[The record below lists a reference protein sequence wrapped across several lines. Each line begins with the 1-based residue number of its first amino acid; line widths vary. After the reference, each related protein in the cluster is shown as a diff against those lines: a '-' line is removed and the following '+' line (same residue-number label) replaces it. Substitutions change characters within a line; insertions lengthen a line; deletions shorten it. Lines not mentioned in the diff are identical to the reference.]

1 VDTGSTLL
9 FVCHANLCRSAMAER
24 LAVMALADR
33 ASAVTVASAGTH
45 ARSGLPMHFGAVLA
59 LREVGGDDSGF
70 LSRAISRPML
80 EGAGLVLTATRDQ
93 RAICAALAPT
103 ALRRIF
109 TLRQFA
115 RLAES
120 VAPGRVT
127 GSVPAERLASLLAAT
142 TTPARDRLRPA
153 MGEEDDLADPV
164 GGTEDDMR
172 TCVRHIQGSLR
183 PVLALITG
191 S

>member
-1 VDTGSTLL
+1 MDTGATLL

-24 LAVMALADR
+24 IALMALAER
-33 ASAVTVASAGTH
+33 APAVTVASAGTH
-45 ARSGLPMHFGAVLA
+45 ARPGLPMHFGAVLA

-70 LSRAISRPML
+70 LSRPISRPML
-80 EGAGLVLTATRDQ
+80 EGAGLVLTATREQ
-93 RAICAALAPT
+93 RAICAALAPA

-109 TLRQFA
+109 TLRQFG

-120 VAPGRVT
+120 VIPGRVK
-127 GSVPAERLASLLAAT
+127 GSDPSTRLVSLLAAT
-142 TTPARDRLRPA
+142 TPARERLRPVVV
-153 MGEEDDLADPV
+153 EEDDLADPV

-172 TCVRHIQGSLR
+172 ACVRQIQGSLR

>member
-1 VDTGSTLL
+1 VDTGATLL
-9 FVCHANLCRSAMAER
+9 FVCHANLCRSPMAER
-24 LAVMALADR
+24 LAAMALADR
-33 ASAVTVASAGTH
+33 APTLTVGSAGTH
-45 ARSGLPMHFGAVLA
+45 ARPGLPMHFGAVLA

-70 LSRAISRPML
+70 LSRAISPPLL

-103 ALRRIF
+103 TLRRTF

-120 VAPGRVT
+120 VGPGRVNGT
-127 GSVPAERLASLLAAT
+127 DPSTRLASLLAAT
-142 TTPARDRLRPA
+142 ATARERLRPA
-153 MGEEDDLADPV
+153 TGDEDDLADPV

-172 TCVRHIQGSLR
+172 ACVRRIQGSLR